1 MTAGE
6 IIKKLR
12 IENNYTQQEL
22 AEMLGLKL
30 STMQKYESG
39 AIQNL
44 KLETIREIC
53 QIFGI
58 SPAILIY
65 PENIIFP
72 NDGRYKLTELY
83 NGAEMAHLLNVF
95 LKLNRKGRE
104 KVIAYM
110 LDLEELAKYENETV
124 KGNTYNP

>member
-1 MTAGE
+1 MGVFLMTTGE

-22 AEMLGLKL
+22 AEKLGLKL

-65 PENIIFP
+65 PENITFP
-72 NDGRYKLTELY
+72 KDENMKLNELY
-83 NGAEMAHLLNVF
+83 NGLEMASILNVF
-95 LKLNRKGRE
+95 LKLNP
-104 KVIAYM
+104 V
-110 LDLEELAKYENETV
+110 AKKSY
-124 KGNTYNP
+124 